1 VATVESKHTTK
12 AMTLSWSS
20 MEISNALVDL
30 GVLPILDI
38 PEHPLLAQDVLTVA
52 RLILERLREERDSGT
67 GPWI

>member
-1 VATVESKHTTK
+1 
-12 AMTLSWSS
+12 

-38 PEHPLLAQDVLTVA
+38 PEHPQLAQDVLTVA

>member
-1 VATVESKHTTK
+1 MVESKRTTE

-20 MEISNALVDL
+20 MEISNALIDL

-38 PEHPLLAQDVLTVA
+38 PEQPRLAQDVLTVA
-52 RLILERLREERDSGT
+52 GLILEHLREERDSGT

>member
-1 VATVESKHTTK
+1 MVESKRTTE

-20 MEISNALVDL
+20 MEISNALIDL

-38 PEHPLLAQDVLTVA
+38 PEQPRLAQDVLTVA
-52 RLILERLREERDSGT
+52 GLILEHLWEERDSGT